1 MDGHGCNPVLGSG
14 ERQILVD
21 MPDSLAE
28 AASFWLSGFCLKK
41 KRSLGLIGEVIWQ
54 VPLVTSACVGT
65 HIYTYTRVHTEPS
78 YQVHSEM
85 LIKWDWGLGTGD
97 PRKCVSNKLRVQ
109 GPT

>member
-1 MDGHGCNPVLGSG
+1 
-14 ERQILVD
+14 

-54 VPLVTSACVGT
+54 VPLVTSACVGI
-65 HIYTYTRVHTEPS
+65 HIYTYTSVHTDPS

-85 LIKWDWGLGTGD
+85 LIKWDWGLGW
-97 PRKCVSNKLRVQ
+97 
-109 GPT
+109 GPKNMCF